1 MEEAFIEAPKSPP
14 KKLDSDEAKKWTSSR
29 GTVCDTARIMFKQV
43 SKVSAEGW
51 FDDLEISVKEDVA

>member
-1 MEEAFIEAPKSPP
+1 
-14 KKLDSDEAKKWTSSR
+14 
-29 GTVCDTARIMFKQV
+29 MFKQV